1 MRYEIRG
8 DEAVFWVSRGQ
19 RLAVL
24 SQDEGVIDFI
34 DIGSVEGIDAFICLK
49 SGDLVRCYSSLTDRL
64 TDKERIELL
73 SSHKTRFQL
82 MVPVPHK
89 SIRISK

>member
-24 SQDEGVIDFI
+24 SQYEGVIDFI
-34 DIGSVEGIDAFICLK
+34 DIGSVEGIDAFIHLK
-49 SGDLVRCYSSLTDRL
+49 SGDLVRCKLAFL
-64 TDKERIELL
+64 C
-73 SSHKTRFQL
+73 
-82 MVPVPHK
+82 
-89 SIRISK
+89 